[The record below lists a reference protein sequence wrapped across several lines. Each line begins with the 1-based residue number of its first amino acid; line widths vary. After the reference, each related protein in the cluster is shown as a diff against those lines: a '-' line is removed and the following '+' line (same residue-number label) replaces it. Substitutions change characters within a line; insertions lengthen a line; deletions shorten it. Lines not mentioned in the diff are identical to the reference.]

1 MAEITRLNADA
12 LIPVQYATE
21 IFNGVT
27 EESIALKKL
36 TRLPNMT
43 AKQMRIPV
51 LDVLPVAYWQTGDTA
66 LKNTTK
72 LEWTGKFI
80 EAEEIAVIVPI
91 SENVLEDSSFP
102 IFEMAVPKLI
112 EAFGA
117 LIDKAV
123 FFGSVDGSNN
133 PVNKPAG
140 FPNGLVTTAIANG
153 KVHTATQNESFYSQV
168 SETMK
173 LAEVGGHV
181 VDTIIGGSDL
191 RYLFRGLLDANGQPL
206 LAYTEVAGLTREYM
220 KNGAWDDNVA
230 QFIVGD
236 FSKAVYAIRSDLTYK
251 LLTEASIYDGNREL
265 LYALAQQDMIALR
278 VKMRIGWQ
286 VPNPVTALDGTST
299 RFPFAVSKKYSA

>member
-1 MAEITRLNADA
+1 MAEITRQNADA

-21 IFNGVT
+21 IFNGVV

-51 LDVLPVAYWQTGDTA
+51 LNSLPVAYWQSGDTA

-72 LEWTGKFI
+72 LEWEGKYLT
-80 EAEEIAVIVPI
+80 AEEIAVIVPI

-102 IFEMAVPKLI
+102 IFEMAVPKII
-112 EAFGA
+112 ERFGA
-117 LIDKAV
+117 LIDRAI
-123 FFGSVDGSNN
+123 FFGSTDQSNN
-133 PVNKPAG
+133 PVDKPAG
-140 FPNGLVTTAIANG
+140 FPDGLVTSAIANN
-153 KVHTATQNESFYSQV
+153 KVHTAQTNESFYSQV
-168 SETMK
+168 SETML
-173 LAEVGGHV
+173 LAEQGGHV
-181 VDTIIGGSDL
+181 ADTIVGGSNL

-220 KNGAWDDNVA
+220 KNGAWDDTVA
-230 QFIVGD
+230 KFIVGD
-236 FSKAVYAIRSDLTYK
+236 FSKAVYSVRSDLTYK
-251 LLTEASIYDGNREL
+251 VLTEASIYDSNKEL

-286 VPNPVTALDGTST
+286 IPNPVTALDGTGT
-299 RFPFAVSKKYSA
+299 RFPFAVGR